1 MADARF
7 FNIPFG
13 SSGDRATI
21 PEVVDPGGAV
31 SYAQGFG
38 PDYER
43 DPATDPLAKRVPRD
57 KTNEY
62 LYQIT
67 NGLKFLQLYGLP
79 EWFKLDGG
87 GNPVR
92 YPAGAQVRHD
102 AGSGMTAWLS
112 IAASNTAEP
121 GTNPAKW
128 VQASG
133 YAWQHISAAIAA
145 AGLTPNPS
153 STGQLA
159 AAIAAIAADA
169 VTTLT
174 QTVWNTGTSTDE
186 AVISPAKLAAAIA
199 ARVAAGFHDRAYAS
213 AETVIANS
221 GQYTFNHGLGARPD
235 VVTLDL
241 VCTAAELGYSIG
253 DVITVSPGSDPQ
265 DLVEGLSVL
274 KTATTVTVRVG
285 SNGPSEYVFKNSG
298 AGGILTTAN
307 WKLIVRAFRLA

>member
-31 SYAQGFG
+31 SYSQGFG

-57 KTNEY
+57 ETNEY

-79 EWFKLDGG
+79 EWFELDGG
-87 GNPVR
+87 GNPVS

-102 AGSGMTAWLS
+102 AGSGTTAWLS
-112 IAASNTAEP
+112 IAAANTAEP
-121 GTNPAKW
+121 GTNPSKW

-133 YAWQHISAAIAA
+133 FAWQHISAAIAA

-159 AAIAAIAADA
+159 AA
-169 VTTLT
+169 V
-174 QTVWNTGTSTDE
+174 E
-186 AVISPAKLAAAIA
+186 
-199 ARVAAGFHDRAYAS
+199 ARVAAGFHGRAYVS
-213 AETVIANS
+213 AETAIANS
-221 GQYTFNHGLGARPD
+221 GQYTFDHGLGARPD

-241 VCTAAELGYSIG
+241 VCTAAEAGYSVG

-265 DLVEGLSVL
+265 NLVEGLSVL
-274 KTATTVTVRVG
+274 KTSTTVTVGVG

-298 AGGILTTAN
+298 AGGILTAAN

>member
-43 DPATDPLAKRVPRD
+43 DPATDPRAKRVPRD
-57 KTNEY
+57 ETNEY

-79 EWFKLDGG
+79 EWFERDGG
-87 GNPVR
+87 GNRVS
-92 YPAGAQVRHD
+92 YPAGAQVRYD
-102 AGSGMTAWLS
+102 AGSGTTAWLS
-112 IAASNTAEP
+112 IAAANTAKP

-133 YAWQHISAAIAA
+133 FAWQHISAAIAA

-159 AAIAAIAADA
+159 AA
-169 VTTLT
+169 V
-174 QTVWNTGTSTDE
+174 E
-186 AVISPAKLAAAIA
+186 
-199 ARVAAGFHDRAYAS
+199 ARVAAGFHGRAYVS
-213 AETVIANS
+213 AETEIANS
-221 GQYTFNHGLGARPD
+221 GHYTFNHGLGASPD

-241 VCTAAELGYSIG
+241 VCAAAEMGYSIG
-253 DVITVSPGSDPQ
+253 DVITVSPGSDPY
-265 DLVEGLSVL
+265 DHVEGLSVL

-285 SNGPSEYVFKNSG
+285 SNGPSEYVFKDSG
-298 AGGILTTAN
+298 AGGILTTAK

>member
-57 KTNEY
+57 ETNEY

-79 EWFKLDGG
+79 EWFELDGG
-87 GNPVR
+87 GNPVS

-102 AGSGMTAWLS
+102 AGSGTTAWLS
-112 IAASNTAEP
+112 IAAANTAEP
-121 GTNPAKW
+121 GTNPSKW

-133 YAWQHISAAIAA
+133 FAWQHISAAIAA

-159 AAIAAIAADA
+159 AAIAAMVRIELNAPGPAPVFAARAWVQFNASD
-169 VTTLT
+169 
-174 QTVWNTGTSTDE
+174 TGLGPVVRGSGNIVSIVRNSVGNYTATFGTNMPDTNY
-186 AVISPAKLAAAIA
+186 AVIGSGGVPADSEQDSSVQVYSRSVSQFSFRTNDPTSNNL
-199 ARVAAGFHDRAYAS
+199 RDMP
-213 AETVIANS
+213 ENS
-221 GQYTFNHGLGARPD
+221 
-235 VVTLDL
+235 VV
-241 VCTAAELGYSIG
+241 
-253 DVITVSPGSDPQ
+253 
-265 DLVEGLSVL
+265 
-274 KTATTVTVRVG
+274 
-285 SNGPSEYVFKNSG
+285 VF
-298 AGGILTTAN
+298 
-307 WKLIVRAFRLA
+307 R